1 MTKQEVI
8 ELVKSGRLRGFL
20 TPEAARYAI
29 NIEEMGTYT
38 GIVLVNPDMKEAAY
52 PVFNL
57 DRAMERL
64 QYIDTPEETAEILA
78 GTINR
83 FLQTAPKS
91 SDINING
98 LREKLSNYNA
108 AKPYIFMDA
117 VSHKYNNDRAVI
129 HEINGMKFV
138 PKIMISD
145 EERMRAV
152 SPVPKD
158 WLIEQGISEDRLI
171 DDAISNTA
179 NITHASIKS
188 INEVITSIDDSL
200 EIPYLPEM
208 IVVTSE
214 SKAGGASV
222 ILDDNVRQQVSSLY
236 EGKDFFVI
244 PSSTH
249 EVITVP
255 VNNFFTPDSDTLK
268 PNENVLG
275 AIKQLIAKNDI
286 DVYILSAYLS
296 DSHYALDEKNA
307 WLDKY
312 LPELPQEKRLFVPCG
327 TDKSIVV
334 PGHIKHDDYLL
345 DDYTKNLSEWEPPA
359 RGIKLINGINHTNGT
374 WQVSDVP
381 IAFEEI
387 NGSAH
392 GYYSHATDSIAI
404 QSGMSESQTL
414 KTMIHEIAHS
424 ILHND
429 NVADAKEKDR
439 QTKEVEAESVA
450 YTVCKHFGIDSSDYS
465 FGYIAGWSANK
476 ELNELKSSL

>member
-1 MTKQEVI
+1 MNLLRQVCTFVLSPFFMQKCDGIRHNYYLIQTERTVNFMTKNEVI

-20 TPEAARYAI
+20 PPEMAQYEV
-29 NIEEMGTYT
+29 NVEQMGSYT

-57 DRAMERL
+57 DRAMEKL

-188 INEVITSIDDSL
+188 INEVISSIDDSL

-268 PNENVLG
+268 GIMGMISEVNDTLDNEEILG
-275 AIKQLIAKNDI
+275 YSVSIYNAKNHTLEKGTEYCINKQI
-286 DVYILSAYLS
+286 DKVREY
-296 DSHYALDEKNA
+296 
-307 WLDKY
+307 
-312 LPELPQEKRLFVPCG
+312 R
-327 TDKSIVV
+327 
-334 PGHIKHDDYLL
+334 
-345 DDYTKNLSEWEPPA
+345 
-359 RGIKLINGINHTNGT
+359 
-374 WQVSDVP
+374 
-381 IAFEEI
+381 
-387 NGSAH
+387 
-392 GYYSHATDSIAI
+392 
-404 QSGMSESQTL
+404 
-414 KTMIHEIAHS
+414 
-424 ILHND
+424 
-429 NVADAKEKDR
+429 
-439 QTKEVEAESVA
+439 
-450 YTVCKHFGIDSSDYS
+450 ID
-465 FGYIAGWSANK
+465 
-476 ELNELKSSL
+476 ELKEMRESNPDIRPDDEHPKFNM

>member
-1 MTKQEVI
+1 MTDSVTAVRQKGKSMTKQEVI

-20 TPEAARYAI
+20 TPESAKYEI

-38 GIVLVNPDMKEAAY
+38 GIVIVNPYMKEAAY

-64 QYIDTPEETAEILA
+64 QYINAPEETAEILA

-83 FLQTAPKS
+83 FLQTAPNS

-188 INEVITSIDDSL
+188 INEVISSIDDSL

-208 IVVTSE
+208 IVVTRE

-268 PNENVLG
+268 GIMGMISEVNDTLDNEEILG
-275 AIKQLIAKNDI
+275 YSVSIYNAKNHTLEKGTEYCINKQI
-286 DVYILSAYLS
+286 DKVREY
-296 DSHYALDEKNA
+296 
-307 WLDKY
+307 
-312 LPELPQEKRLFVPCG
+312 R
-327 TDKSIVV
+327 
-334 PGHIKHDDYLL
+334 
-345 DDYTKNLSEWEPPA
+345 
-359 RGIKLINGINHTNGT
+359 
-374 WQVSDVP
+374 
-381 IAFEEI
+381 
-387 NGSAH
+387 
-392 GYYSHATDSIAI
+392 
-404 QSGMSESQTL
+404 
-414 KTMIHEIAHS
+414 
-424 ILHND
+424 
-429 NVADAKEKDR
+429 
-439 QTKEVEAESVA
+439 
-450 YTVCKHFGIDSSDYS
+450 ID
-465 FGYIAGWSANK
+465 
-476 ELNELKSSL
+476 ELKEMRKSNPDIRPDDEHPKFNM

>member
-1 MTKQEVI
+1 MLVFQGFFGIIKIFDVKSDGFRHSQMKGRENMTKQEVI

-20 TPEAARYAI
+20 TPEAAKYAI

-57 DRAMERL
+57 DRAMEKL

-188 INEVITSIDDSL
+188 INEVISSIDDSL

-268 PNENVLG
+268 GIMGMISEVNDTLDNEEILG
-275 AIKQLIAKNDI
+275 YSVSIYNAKNHTLEKGTEYCINKQI
-286 DVYILSAYLS
+286 DKVREY
-296 DSHYALDEKNA
+296 
-307 WLDKY
+307 
-312 LPELPQEKRLFVPCG
+312 R
-327 TDKSIVV
+327 
-334 PGHIKHDDYLL
+334 
-345 DDYTKNLSEWEPPA
+345 
-359 RGIKLINGINHTNGT
+359 
-374 WQVSDVP
+374 
-381 IAFEEI
+381 
-387 NGSAH
+387 
-392 GYYSHATDSIAI
+392 
-404 QSGMSESQTL
+404 
-414 KTMIHEIAHS
+414 
-424 ILHND
+424 
-429 NVADAKEKDR
+429 
-439 QTKEVEAESVA
+439 
-450 YTVCKHFGIDSSDYS
+450 ID
-465 FGYIAGWSANK
+465 
-476 ELNELKSSL
+476 ELKEMRESNPDIRPDDEHPKFNM

>member
-1 MTKQEVI
+1 MCYPIIAISIKRGFKTGVNLLWQVRTFVLSPFFMQKCDGFRHSQMKGRENMTKQEVI

-57 DRAMERL
+57 DRAMERM

-98 LREKLSNYNA
+98 LREKLSNYNT

-117 VSHKYNNDRAVI
+117 VSYKYNNDRAVI

-188 INEVITSIDDSL
+188 INEVISSIDDSL

-244 PSSTH
+244 PSYTH

-268 PNENVLG
+268 GIMGMISEVNDTLDNEEILG
-275 AIKQLIAKNDI
+275 YSVSIYNAKNHTLEKGTEYCINKQI
-286 DVYILSAYLS
+286 DKVREY
-296 DSHYALDEKNA
+296 
-307 WLDKY
+307 
-312 LPELPQEKRLFVPCG
+312 R
-327 TDKSIVV
+327 
-334 PGHIKHDDYLL
+334 
-345 DDYTKNLSEWEPPA
+345 
-359 RGIKLINGINHTNGT
+359 
-374 WQVSDVP
+374 
-381 IAFEEI
+381 
-387 NGSAH
+387 
-392 GYYSHATDSIAI
+392 
-404 QSGMSESQTL
+404 
-414 KTMIHEIAHS
+414 
-424 ILHND
+424 
-429 NVADAKEKDR
+429 
-439 QTKEVEAESVA
+439 
-450 YTVCKHFGIDSSDYS
+450 ID
-465 FGYIAGWSANK
+465 
-476 ELNELKSSL
+476 ELKEMRESNPDIRPDDEHPKFNM

>member
-1 MTKQEVI
+1 MHLCFKSFFYAEKCDGFRHSHMKGRENIMTKQEVI

-20 TPEAARYAI
+20 TPDSARYAI

-57 DRAMERL
+57 DRAMEKL

-98 LREKLSNYNA
+98 LREKLSNYNT

-117 VSHKYNNDRAVI
+117 VSYKYNNDRAVI

-171 DDAISNTA
+171 DDAIFNTA

-188 INEVITSIDDSL
+188 INEVISSIDDSL

-268 PNENVLG
+268 GIMGMISEVNDTLDNEEILG
-275 AIKQLIAKNDI
+275 YSVSIYNAKNHTLEKGTEYCINKQI
-286 DVYILSAYLS
+286 DKVREY
-296 DSHYALDEKNA
+296 
-307 WLDKY
+307 
-312 LPELPQEKRLFVPCG
+312 R
-327 TDKSIVV
+327 
-334 PGHIKHDDYLL
+334 
-345 DDYTKNLSEWEPPA
+345 
-359 RGIKLINGINHTNGT
+359 
-374 WQVSDVP
+374 
-381 IAFEEI
+381 
-387 NGSAH
+387 
-392 GYYSHATDSIAI
+392 
-404 QSGMSESQTL
+404 
-414 KTMIHEIAHS
+414 
-424 ILHND
+424 
-429 NVADAKEKDR
+429 
-439 QTKEVEAESVA
+439 
-450 YTVCKHFGIDSSDYS
+450 ID
-465 FGYIAGWSANK
+465 
-476 ELNELKSSL
+476 ELKEMRESNPDIRPDDEHPKFNM

>member
-1 MTKQEVI
+1 MNLLRQVRTFVLSPFFMQKNGDGFRHSQMKGRENMTKQEVI

-20 TPEAARYAI
+20 TPEAAKYAI

-57 DRAMERL
+57 DRAMEKL

-188 INEVITSIDDSL
+188 INEVISSIDDSL

-268 PNENVLG
+268 GIMGMISEVNDTLDNEEILG
-275 AIKQLIAKNDI
+275 YSVSIYNAKNHTLEKGTEYCINKQI
-286 DVYILSAYLS
+286 DKVREY
-296 DSHYALDEKNA
+296 
-307 WLDKY
+307 
-312 LPELPQEKRLFVPCG
+312 R
-327 TDKSIVV
+327 
-334 PGHIKHDDYLL
+334 
-345 DDYTKNLSEWEPPA
+345 
-359 RGIKLINGINHTNGT
+359 
-374 WQVSDVP
+374 
-381 IAFEEI
+381 
-387 NGSAH
+387 
-392 GYYSHATDSIAI
+392 
-404 QSGMSESQTL
+404 
-414 KTMIHEIAHS
+414 
-424 ILHND
+424 
-429 NVADAKEKDR
+429 
-439 QTKEVEAESVA
+439 
-450 YTVCKHFGIDSSDYS
+450 ID
-465 FGYIAGWSANK
+465 
-476 ELNELKSSL
+476 ELKEMRESNPDIRPDDEHPKFNM

>member
-1 MTKQEVI
+1 MKGRENMTKQEVI

-20 TPEAARYAI
+20 TPEAARYEI

-268 PNENVLG
+268 GIMGMISEVNDTLDNEEILG
-275 AIKQLIAKNDI
+275 YSVSIYNAKNHTLEKGTEYCINKQI
-286 DVYILSAYLS
+286 DKVREY
-296 DSHYALDEKNA
+296 
-307 WLDKY
+307 
-312 LPELPQEKRLFVPCG
+312 R
-327 TDKSIVV
+327 
-334 PGHIKHDDYLL
+334 
-345 DDYTKNLSEWEPPA
+345 
-359 RGIKLINGINHTNGT
+359 
-374 WQVSDVP
+374 
-381 IAFEEI
+381 
-387 NGSAH
+387 
-392 GYYSHATDSIAI
+392 
-404 QSGMSESQTL
+404 
-414 KTMIHEIAHS
+414 
-424 ILHND
+424 
-429 NVADAKEKDR
+429 
-439 QTKEVEAESVA
+439 
-450 YTVCKHFGIDSSDYS
+450 ID
-465 FGYIAGWSANK
+465 
-476 ELNELKSSL
+476 ELKEMRESNPDIRPDDEHPKFNM

>member
-1 MTKQEVI
+1 MKGRENMTKQEVI

-20 TPEAARYAI
+20 TPEAAKYAI

-57 DRAMERL
+57 DRAMEKL

-188 INEVITSIDDSL
+188 INEVISSIDDSL

-222 ILDDNVRQQVSSLY
+222 ILDDNVRQQVPSLY

-268 PNENVLG
+268 GIMGMISEVNDTLDNEEILG
-275 AIKQLIAKNDI
+275 YSVSIYNAKNHTLEKGTEYCINKQI
-286 DVYILSAYLS
+286 DKVREY
-296 DSHYALDEKNA
+296 
-307 WLDKY
+307 
-312 LPELPQEKRLFVPCG
+312 R
-327 TDKSIVV
+327 
-334 PGHIKHDDYLL
+334 
-345 DDYTKNLSEWEPPA
+345 
-359 RGIKLINGINHTNGT
+359 
-374 WQVSDVP
+374 
-381 IAFEEI
+381 
-387 NGSAH
+387 
-392 GYYSHATDSIAI
+392 
-404 QSGMSESQTL
+404 
-414 KTMIHEIAHS
+414 
-424 ILHND
+424 
-429 NVADAKEKDR
+429 
-439 QTKEVEAESVA
+439 
-450 YTVCKHFGIDSSDYS
+450 ID
-465 FGYIAGWSANK
+465 
-476 ELNELKSSL
+476 ELKEMRESNPDIRPDDEHPKFNL

>member
-1 MTKQEVI
+1 MCYPIIAISIKRGFKTGVNLLRQVRTFVLSPFFMQKKVTDSVTAIRQKGKNMTKQEVI

-20 TPEAARYAI
+20 TPDSARYAI

-57 DRAMERL
+57 DRAMEKL

-83 FLQTAPKS
+83 FLQTAPKG

-98 LREKLSNYNA
+98 LREKLSNYNT

-117 VSHKYNNDRAVI
+117 VSYKYNNDRAVI

-188 INEVITSIDDSL
+188 INEVISSIDDSI

-268 PNENVLG
+268 GIMGMISEVNDTLDNEEILG
-275 AIKQLIAKNDI
+275 YSVSIYNAKNHTLEKGTEYCINKQI
-286 DVYILSAYLS
+286 DKVREY
-296 DSHYALDEKNA
+296 
-307 WLDKY
+307 
-312 LPELPQEKRLFVPCG
+312 R
-327 TDKSIVV
+327 
-334 PGHIKHDDYLL
+334 
-345 DDYTKNLSEWEPPA
+345 
-359 RGIKLINGINHTNGT
+359 
-374 WQVSDVP
+374 
-381 IAFEEI
+381 
-387 NGSAH
+387 
-392 GYYSHATDSIAI
+392 
-404 QSGMSESQTL
+404 
-414 KTMIHEIAHS
+414 
-424 ILHND
+424 
-429 NVADAKEKDR
+429 
-439 QTKEVEAESVA
+439 
-450 YTVCKHFGIDSSDYS
+450 ID
-465 FGYIAGWSANK
+465 
-476 ELNELKSSL
+476 ELKEMRESNPDIRPDDEHPKFNM

>member
-1 MTKQEVI
+1 MNLLRQVRTFVLSPFFMQKKVTDSVTAIRQKGKNMTKQEVI

-20 TPEAARYAI
+20 TPDSARYAI

-57 DRAMERL
+57 DRAMEKL

-98 LREKLSNYNA
+98 LREKLSNYNT

-117 VSHKYNNDRAVI
+117 VSYKYNNDRAVI

-188 INEVITSIDDSL
+188 INEVISSIDDSV

-268 PNENVLG
+268 GIMGMISEVNDTLDNEEILG
-275 AIKQLIAKNDI
+275 YSVSIYNAKNHTLEKGTEYCINKQI
-286 DVYILSAYLS
+286 DKVREY
-296 DSHYALDEKNA
+296 
-307 WLDKY
+307 
-312 LPELPQEKRLFVPCG
+312 R
-327 TDKSIVV
+327 
-334 PGHIKHDDYLL
+334 
-345 DDYTKNLSEWEPPA
+345 
-359 RGIKLINGINHTNGT
+359 
-374 WQVSDVP
+374 
-381 IAFEEI
+381 
-387 NGSAH
+387 
-392 GYYSHATDSIAI
+392 
-404 QSGMSESQTL
+404 
-414 KTMIHEIAHS
+414 
-424 ILHND
+424 
-429 NVADAKEKDR
+429 
-439 QTKEVEAESVA
+439 
-450 YTVCKHFGIDSSDYS
+450 ID
-465 FGYIAGWSANK
+465 
-476 ELNELKSSL
+476 ELKEMRESNPDIRPDDEHPKFNM

>member
-1 MTKQEVI
+1 MNLLWQVRTFVLSPFFMQKCDGFRHSQMKGRENMTKQEVI

-188 INEVITSIDDSL
+188 INEVISSIDDSL

-268 PNENVLG
+268 GIMGMISEVNDTLDNEEILG
-275 AIKQLIAKNDI
+275 YSVSIYNAKNHTLEKGTEYCINKQI
-286 DVYILSAYLS
+286 DKVREY
-296 DSHYALDEKNA
+296 
-307 WLDKY
+307 
-312 LPELPQEKRLFVPCG
+312 R
-327 TDKSIVV
+327 
-334 PGHIKHDDYLL
+334 
-345 DDYTKNLSEWEPPA
+345 
-359 RGIKLINGINHTNGT
+359 
-374 WQVSDVP
+374 
-381 IAFEEI
+381 
-387 NGSAH
+387 
-392 GYYSHATDSIAI
+392 
-404 QSGMSESQTL
+404 
-414 KTMIHEIAHS
+414 
-424 ILHND
+424 
-429 NVADAKEKDR
+429 
-439 QTKEVEAESVA
+439 
-450 YTVCKHFGIDSSDYS
+450 ID
-465 FGYIAGWSANK
+465 
-476 ELNELKSSL
+476 ELKEMRESNPDIRPDDEHPKFNM

>member
-1 MTKQEVI
+1 MKGRENMTKQEVI

-64 QYIDTPEETAEILA
+64 QFINSEEEVAELLA
-78 GTINR
+78 GSMNR
-83 FLQTAPKS
+83 FIQAAPQGNI
-91 SDINING
+91 DIEG
-98 LREKLSNYNA
+98 LREKLSSYEA

-117 VSHKYNNDRAVI
+117 VSHNYSNDRAVVY
-129 HEINGMKFV
+129 EKNGMKFV
-138 PKIMISD
+138 PKLMVSNGTQ
-145 EERMRAV
+145 ERSV
-152 SPVPKD
+152 SAIPKE
-158 WLIEQGISEDRLI
+158 WLLRQGISEERLI

-188 INEVITSIDDSL
+188 INEVISSIDDSL

-268 PNENVLG
+268 GIMGMISEVNDTLDNEEILG
-275 AIKQLIAKNDI
+275 YSVSIYNAKNHTLEKGTEYCINKQI
-286 DVYILSAYLS
+286 DKVREY
-296 DSHYALDEKNA
+296 
-307 WLDKY
+307 
-312 LPELPQEKRLFVPCG
+312 R
-327 TDKSIVV
+327 
-334 PGHIKHDDYLL
+334 
-345 DDYTKNLSEWEPPA
+345 
-359 RGIKLINGINHTNGT
+359 
-374 WQVSDVP
+374 
-381 IAFEEI
+381 
-387 NGSAH
+387 
-392 GYYSHATDSIAI
+392 
-404 QSGMSESQTL
+404 
-414 KTMIHEIAHS
+414 
-424 ILHND
+424 
-429 NVADAKEKDR
+429 
-439 QTKEVEAESVA
+439 
-450 YTVCKHFGIDSSDYS
+450 ID
-465 FGYIAGWSANK
+465 
-476 ELNELKSSL
+476 ELKEMRESNPDIRPDDEHPKFNM

>member
-1 MTKQEVI
+1 MCYPIIAISIKRGFKTGVNLLWQVRTFVLSPFFMQKCDGFRHSQMKGRENMTKQEVI

-83 FLQTAPKS
+83 FLQTTPKS

-268 PNENVLG
+268 GIMGMISEVNDTLDNEEILG
-275 AIKQLIAKNDI
+275 YSVSIYNAKNHTLEKGTEYCINKQI
-286 DVYILSAYLS
+286 DKVREY
-296 DSHYALDEKNA
+296 
-307 WLDKY
+307 
-312 LPELPQEKRLFVPCG
+312 R
-327 TDKSIVV
+327 
-334 PGHIKHDDYLL
+334 
-345 DDYTKNLSEWEPPA
+345 
-359 RGIKLINGINHTNGT
+359 
-374 WQVSDVP
+374 
-381 IAFEEI
+381 
-387 NGSAH
+387 
-392 GYYSHATDSIAI
+392 
-404 QSGMSESQTL
+404 
-414 KTMIHEIAHS
+414 
-424 ILHND
+424 
-429 NVADAKEKDR
+429 
-439 QTKEVEAESVA
+439 
-450 YTVCKHFGIDSSDYS
+450 ID
-465 FGYIAGWSANK
+465 
-476 ELNELKSSL
+476 ELKEMRESNPDIRPDDEHPKFNM

>member
-1 MTKQEVI
+1 MCYPIIAISIKRGFKTGVNLLWQVRTFVLSPFLCKKCDGFRHSQMKGRENMTKQEVI

-268 PNENVLG
+268 GIMGMISEVNDTLDNEEILG
-275 AIKQLIAKNDI
+275 YSVSIYNAKNHTLEKGTEYCINKQI
-286 DVYILSAYLS
+286 DKVREY
-296 DSHYALDEKNA
+296 
-307 WLDKY
+307 
-312 LPELPQEKRLFVPCG
+312 R
-327 TDKSIVV
+327 
-334 PGHIKHDDYLL
+334 
-345 DDYTKNLSEWEPPA
+345 
-359 RGIKLINGINHTNGT
+359 
-374 WQVSDVP
+374 
-381 IAFEEI
+381 
-387 NGSAH
+387 
-392 GYYSHATDSIAI
+392 
-404 QSGMSESQTL
+404 
-414 KTMIHEIAHS
+414 
-424 ILHND
+424 
-429 NVADAKEKDR
+429 
-439 QTKEVEAESVA
+439 
-450 YTVCKHFGIDSSDYS
+450 ID
-465 FGYIAGWSANK
+465 
-476 ELNELKSSL
+476 ELKEMRESNPDIRPDDEHPKFNM

>member
-1 MTKQEVI
+1 MCYPIIAISIKRGFKTGVNLLWQVRTFVLSPFFMQKCDGFRHNQMKGRENTTKQEVI

-20 TPEAARYAI
+20 TPEAAKYAI

-57 DRAMERL
+57 DRAMEKL

-98 LREKLSNYNA
+98 LREKLSNYNT

-117 VSHKYNNDRAVI
+117 VSYKYNNDRAVI

-188 INEVITSIDDSL
+188 INEVISSIDDSL

-268 PNENVLG
+268 GIMGMISEVNDTLDNEEILG
-275 AIKQLIAKNDI
+275 YSVSIYNAKNHTLEKGTEYCINKQI
-286 DVYILSAYLS
+286 DKVREY
-296 DSHYALDEKNA
+296 
-307 WLDKY
+307 
-312 LPELPQEKRLFVPCG
+312 R
-327 TDKSIVV
+327 
-334 PGHIKHDDYLL
+334 
-345 DDYTKNLSEWEPPA
+345 
-359 RGIKLINGINHTNGT
+359 
-374 WQVSDVP
+374 
-381 IAFEEI
+381 
-387 NGSAH
+387 
-392 GYYSHATDSIAI
+392 
-404 QSGMSESQTL
+404 
-414 KTMIHEIAHS
+414 
-424 ILHND
+424 
-429 NVADAKEKDR
+429 
-439 QTKEVEAESVA
+439 
-450 YTVCKHFGIDSSDYS
+450 ID
-465 FGYIAGWSANK
+465 
-476 ELNELKSSL
+476 ELKEMRESNPDIRPDDEHPKFNM

>member
-20 TPEAARYAI
+20 TPEAAKYAI

-57 DRAMERL
+57 DRAMEKL

-98 LREKLSNYNA
+98 LREKLSNYNT

-117 VSHKYNNDRAVI
+117 VSYKYNNDRAVI

-158 WLIEQGISEDRLI
+158 WLIEQGISEDRFI

-188 INEVITSIDDSL
+188 INEVISSIDDSL

-255 VNNFFTPDSDTLK
+255 VNNFF
-268 PNENVLG
+268 
-275 AIKQLIAKNDI
+275 
-286 DVYILSAYLS
+286 
-296 DSHYALDEKNA
+296 
-307 WLDKY
+307 
-312 LPELPQEKRLFVPCG
+312 
-327 TDKSIVV
+327 
-334 PGHIKHDDYLL
+334 
-345 DDYTKNLSEWEPPA
+345 YT
-359 RGIKLINGINHTNGT
+359 
-374 WQVSDVP
+374 
-381 IAFEEI
+381 
-387 NGSAH
+387 
-392 GYYSHATDSIAI
+392 
-404 QSGMSESQTL
+404 
-414 KTMIHEIAHS
+414 
-424 ILHND
+424 
-429 NVADAKEKDR
+429 
-439 QTKEVEAESVA
+439 
-450 YTVCKHFGIDSSDYS
+450 
-465 FGYIAGWSANK
+465 
-476 ELNELKSSL
+476 

>member
-1 MTKQEVI
+1 
-8 ELVKSGRLRGFL
+8 
-20 TPEAARYAI
+20 
-29 NIEEMGTYT
+29 
-38 GIVLVNPDMKEAAY
+38 
-52 PVFNL
+52 
-57 DRAMERL
+57 
-64 QYIDTPEETAEILA
+64 
-78 GTINR
+78 
-83 FLQTAPKS
+83 
-91 SDINING
+91 
-98 LREKLSNYNA
+98 
-108 AKPYIFMDA
+108 MD
-117 VSHKYNNDRAVI
+117 
-129 HEINGMKFV
+129 
-138 PKIMISD
+138 
-145 EERMRAV
+145 
-152 SPVPKD
+152 
-158 WLIEQGISEDRLI
+158 
-171 DDAISNTA
+171 ISNDKLNVYKDLAKKCESFELFLWTVGSKEPWMIEA
-179 NITHASIKS
+179 GKAETEATLKS
-188 INEVITSIDDSL
+188 IYNGVHIADKQRLFVDMDGTLAEFKPVDTLEV
-200 EIPYLPEM
+200 
-208 IVVTSE
+208 
-214 SKAGGASV
+214 
-222 ILDDNVRQQVSSLY
+222 LY
-236 EGKDFFVI
+236 EKDYFL
-244 PSSTH
+244 
-249 EVITVP
+249 
-255 VNNFFTPDSDTLK
+255 NLK